1 MRSRRARAGDNYQ
14 PLAVIKVEH
23 LNTAGMHTG
32 SASKFVAQ
40 LLDARALARKIKSLR
55 HPSLVD
61 ASQANYQPLAVIR
74 VEHLNTAGMHTGR
87 ASKFCAQLLD
97 ALALADK
104 IKSLRHPCLVD
115 ASPSHL

>member
-1 MRSRRARAGDNYQ
+1 MDGQRLIGVSGTRLRSRCARAGD
-14 PLAVIKVEH
+14 
-23 LNTAGMHTG
+23 
-32 SASKFVAQ
+32 
-40 LLDARALARKIKSLR
+40 
-55 HPSLVD
+55 
-61 ASQANYQPLAVIR
+61 NYQPLAVIR